1 LEEDFDAVLLAAG
14 TISPS
19 RLGIPG
25 LPDNLGVGGLDLM
38 RRYCLGEPLDLQP
51 PVRVIGGG
59 FTAVDCARVAR
70 RVLGA
75 GGGEISLLVRRTRDL
90 MSVTDD
96 EIAELEEEQ
105 IEVQTLVS
113 PIAADVQSGKLRS
126 LTIQRNVLSAPDGS
140 GRPGV
145 MPLNGATFSLSAGTV
160 VFAIGQTQHID
171 LSSGG
176 VSMKNE
182 VRTSRDKLFV
192 AGDFS
197 TGSLDV
203 IHAVASG
210 KKAADAIDV
219 FLTGHNRRRPALE
232 VSQLVG
238 GETGRLRD
246 HDLAEKPAV
255 ISLPLAKRRREDEV
269 EQGLTKEGAQTNA
282 GRCYLCHYKYEID
295 QDKCIHC
302 DLCVKAAPRD
312 CIRRVSRLFLGA
324 AGEVNGYVET
334 EQPKEATFIWIDSR
348 NCIRCGA
355 CYRICPTGAIA
366 ATRADVRDVSCV

>member
-1 LEEDFDAVLLAAG
+1 
-14 TISPS
+14 
-19 RLGIPG
+19 
-25 LPDNLGVGGLDLM
+25 
-38 RRYCLGEPLDLQP
+38 
-51 PVRVIGGG
+51 
-59 FTAVDCARVAR
+59 
-70 RVLGA
+70 
-75 GGGEISLLVRRTRDL
+75 
-90 MSVTDD
+90 
-96 EIAELEEEQ
+96 
-105 IEVQTLVS
+105 
-113 PIAADVQSGKLRS
+113 
-126 LTIQRNVLSAPDGS
+126 
-140 GRPGV
+140 
-145 MPLNGATFSLSAGTV
+145 
-160 VFAIGQTQHID
+160 
-171 LSSGG
+171 
-176 VSMKNE
+176 
-182 VRTSRDKLFV
+182 V